1 MRAFFGKVL
10 KEYSMANK
18 NRSDIVVSS
27 GGGVM
32 RDLVLRLKLILRL
45 MGDSRVNPFIKLM
58 PLASLAYLIWPID
71 LISVVPGVS
80 ALDDLAIVSL
90 GAYMFIEF
98 CPPDV
103 VEEHMQQL
111 TSNMDVVEGNE
122 DVIEAET
129 EDIDE
134 DK

>member
-1 MRAFFGKVL
+1 
-10 KEYSMANK
+10 MANK
-18 NRSDIVVSS
+18 KRGDIVVSS

-32 RDLVLRLKLILRL
+32 RDLVLRFKLIVRL
-45 MGDSRVNPFIKLM
+45 MGDSRVNPFVKLL

-80 ALDDLAIVSL
+80 ALDDVALISL

-103 VEEHMQQL
+103 VAEHMQQL
-111 TSNMDVVEGNE
+111 TSNMDVVAGQD
-122 DVIEAET
+122 DVIDAET

-134 DK
+134 GK

>member
-1 MRAFFGKVL
+1 
-10 KEYSMANK
+10 MANK
-18 NRSDIVVSS
+18 KRGDLVVSS

-45 MGDSRVNPFIKLM
+45 MGDSRVNPFIKLL
-58 PLASLAYLIWPID
+58 PLASLAYLIWPFD

-103 VEEHMQQL
+103 VQEHMQQL
-111 TSNMDVVEGNE
+111 TSNMDSVSSQD
-122 DVIEAET
+122 DVIDAET
-129 EDIDE
+129 EDLDE
-134 DK
+134 GNK

>member
-1 MRAFFGKVL
+1 
-10 KEYSMANK
+10 MANK
-18 NRSDIVVSS
+18 KRGDIVISS

-32 RDLVLRLKLILRL
+32 RDLVLRFKLIVRL
-45 MGDSRVNPFIKLM
+45 MGDSRVNPFIKLL

-80 ALDDLAIVSL
+80 ALDDVALISL

-111 TSNMDVVEGNE
+111 TSNMDTVSSHDEIV
-122 DVIEAET
+122 DAEAV
-129 EDIDE
+129 DMDDE
-134 DK
+134 EK